1 MPLHSCG
8 YFGKQIYMKSFVFT
22 CLLFVFL
29 SPTQAQLNQDPPNVF
44 IITIDGLRWQEVF
57 NGADYRII
65 QNKQFV
71 QDSSLTFEMFGG
83 NSAAERREKLMPFLW
98 RSMASKGQLHGNRL
112 YGNKMNVS
120 NPYNISYPGYNE
132 IITGYADPFIA
143 KNKPVS
149 NKNSNLLQF
158 LQQQPAYKDAVVAF
172 SSWDVFPAILN
183 EEKSGILVNSG
194 FENMEPTSSH
204 FELLNKVQ
212 DGIPNKTGTRH
223 DQLTFLNA
231 KEYLQQHH
239 PKVMMLGFGET
250 DEFGHQKKYDQY
262 LQHIYQIDQML
273 ASLWYYVQTDSF
285 YRNNSI
291 FVITTDHGRG
301 NKPATWYSHSM
312 LRGGSS
318 DTWMAL
324 MGPGIE
330 PLGEIQQPAQ
340 FYQKQIAATIAS
352 LIQQKFTAEHPVAAA
367 IELPTT
373 NKSGDVAIKK
383 MFEFQSNGI
392 TTIFN
397 SNTFLVIAF
406 GMMALAYIKKVYGKL
421 A

>member
-57 NGADYRII
+57 NGADHRII

-83 NSAAERREKLMPFLW
+83 NSATERREKLMPFLW

-212 DGIPNKTGTRH
+212 DGIPNK
-223 DQLTFLNA
+223 
-231 KEYLQQHH
+231 K
-239 PKVMMLGFGET
+239 
-250 DEFGHQKKYDQY
+250 
-262 LQHIYQIDQML
+262 
-273 ASLWYYVQTDSF
+273 
-285 YRNNSI
+285 
-291 FVITTDHGRG
+291 
-301 NKPATWYSHSM
+301 
-312 LRGGSS
+312 
-318 DTWMAL
+318 
-324 MGPGIE
+324 
-330 PLGEIQQPAQ
+330 
-340 FYQKQIAATIAS
+340 
-352 LIQQKFTAEHPVAAA
+352 
-367 IELPTT
+367 
-373 NKSGDVAIKK
+373 
-383 MFEFQSNGI
+383 
-392 TTIFN
+392 
-397 SNTFLVIAF
+397 
-406 GMMALAYIKKVYGKL
+406 
-421 A
+421 